1 MGAKDIT
8 EKILADFND
17 VFADIIN
24 GVLFDGKQVVSEHA
38 LENVK
43 DRSQYKFNNKIHEQ
57 ERDLAK
63 RWIPYKICFALY
75 GLEHETGAEP
85 YMPMRIIGYDGA
97 AYRGQLTK
105 RERDRP
111 NFPVIT
117 IVLYFGTKHWDQP
130 RTLYECMNIQENLKP
145 FVSDYKINVVEVAF
159 LDDKLDNFH
168 SDFRIIAEYF
178 VNKRRNIEYTPSAQE
193 IQHVDEFLKLLQ
205 ALTGD
210 DRYFDVLNLLQ
221 KEAKKEGVNMCEILD
236 KVENRGIAIG
246 EKRGEIRGEKRGEIR
261 GEKRGR
267 EEMADEINQLNAILL
282 KQNRMDDLIR
292 TLTDRNYQ
300 RQLMTEFGIG
310 TPDGSN

>member
-24 GVLFDGKQVVSEHA
+24 GVLFDGKQVVSERA

-43 DRSQYKFNNKIHEQ
+43 DRSQYKFNNIIHEQ

-168 SDFRIIAEYF
+168 SDIRIIAEYF
-178 VNKRRNIEYTPSAQE
+178 VNKRRNMEYTPSAQE

-246 EKRGEIRGEKRGEIR
+246 EIRGEIR

-267 EEMADEINQLNAILL
+267 EKMADEINQLNAILL
-282 KQNRMDDLIR
+282 KQNRMDDLRR
-292 TLTDRNYQ
+292 TLADRNYQ

-310 TPDGSN
+310 TPDRPN

>member
-43 DRSQYKFNNKIHEQ
+43 DRSQYKFNNIIHEQ

-246 EKRGEIRGEKRGEIR
+246 EIRGEIRGEKRGE
-261 GEKRGR
+261 KRGR
-267 EEMADEINQLNAILL
+267 EKMADEINQLNAILL
-282 KQNRMDDLIR
+282 KQNRMDDLRR
-292 TLTDRNYQ
+292 TLADQNYQ

-310 TPDGSN
+310 TPDGAN

>member
-178 VNKRRNIEYTPSAQE
+178 VNKRRNMEYTPSAQE

-246 EKRGEIRGEKRGEIR
+246 EIRGEIR

-267 EEMADEINQLNAILL
+267 EKMADEINQLNAILL
-282 KQNRMDDLIR
+282 KQNRMDDLRR
-292 TLTDRNYQ
+292 TLADRNYQ

-310 TPDGSN
+310 TPDRPN

>member
-43 DRSQYKFNNKIHEQ
+43 DRSQYKFNNIIHEQ

-246 EKRGEIRGEKRGEIR
+246 EKRGE
-261 GEKRGR
+261 KRGR
-267 EEMADEINQLNAILL
+267 EKMADEINQLNAILL
-282 KQNRMDDLIR
+282 KQNRMDDLRR
-292 TLTDRNYQ
+292 TLADRNYQ

-310 TPDGSN
+310 TPDRPN

>member
-43 DRSQYKFNNKIHEQ
+43 DRSQYKFNNIIHEQ

-75 GLEHETGAEP
+75 GHETGAEP

-246 EKRGEIRGEKRGEIR
+246 EIRGEIRGREK
-261 GEKRGR
+261 
-267 EEMADEINQLNAILL
+267 MADEINRLNAIFL
-282 KQNRMDDLIR
+282 KQNRMDDLRR
-292 TLTDRNYQ
+292 TLADRNYQ

-310 TPDGSN
+310 TPDRPN

>member
-178 VNKRRNIEYTPSAQE
+178 VNKRRNMEYIPSAQE

-282 KQNRMDDLIR
+282 KQNRMDDLRR
-292 TLTDRNYQ
+292 TLADRNYQ

-310 TPDGSN
+310 TSDRPN

>member
-1 MGAKDIT
+1 
-8 EKILADFND
+8 
-17 VFADIIN
+17 
-24 GVLFDGKQVVSEHA
+24 
-38 LENVK
+38 
-43 DRSQYKFNNKIHEQ
+43 
-57 ERDLAK
+57 
-63 RWIPYKICFALY
+63 
-75 GLEHETGAEP
+75 
-85 YMPMRIIGYDGA
+85 
-97 AYRGQLTK
+97 
-105 RERDRP
+105 
-111 NFPVIT
+111 
-117 IVLYFGTKHWDQP
+117 
-130 RTLYECMNIQENLKP
+130 MNIQENLKP

-246 EKRGEIRGEKRGEIR
+246 EIRGEIRGREK
-261 GEKRGR
+261 
-267 EEMADEINQLNAILL
+267 MADEINRLNAIFL
-282 KQNRMDDLIR
+282 KQNRMDDLRR
-292 TLTDRNYQ
+292 TLADRNYQ

-310 TPDGSN
+310 TPDSPN

>member
-43 DRSQYKFNNKIHEQ
+43 DRSQYKFNNIIHEQ

-178 VNKRRNIEYTPSAQE
+178 VNKRRNMEYTPSAQE

-246 EKRGEIRGEKRGEIR
+246 EKRGEKL
-261 GEKRGR
+261 GR
-267 EEMADEINQLNAILL
+267 EKMADEINQLNAILL
-282 KQNRMDDLIR
+282 KQNRMDDLRR
-292 TLTDRNYQ
+292 TLADRNYQ

-310 TPDGSN
+310 TPDRPN

>member
-43 DRSQYKFNNKIHEQ
+43 DRSQYKFNNIIHEQ

-178 VNKRRNIEYTPSAQE
+178 VNKRRNMEYTPSAQE

-267 EEMADEINQLNAILL
+267 EKMADEINQLNAILL
-282 KQNRMDDLIR
+282 KQNRMDDLRR
-292 TLTDRNYQ
+292 TLADRNYQ

-310 TPDGSN
+310 TPDRPN

>member
-43 DRSQYKFNNKIHEQ
+43 DRSQYKFNNIIHEQ

-246 EKRGEIRGEKRGEIR
+246 EIRGEIRGREK
-261 GEKRGR
+261 
-267 EEMADEINQLNAILL
+267 MADEINQLNAILL
-282 KQNRMDDLIR
+282 KQNRMDDLRR
-292 TLTDRNYQ
+292 TLADQNYQ

-310 TPDGSN
+310 TPDRPN

>member
-24 GVLFDGKQVVSEHA
+24 GVLFDGKQVVSERA

-43 DRSQYKFNNKIHEQ
+43 DRSQYKFNNIIHEQ

-246 EKRGEIRGEKRGEIR
+246 EIRGEIR

-267 EEMADEINQLNAILL
+267 EKMADEINQLNAILL
-282 KQNRMDDLIR
+282 KQNRMDDLRR
-292 TLTDRNYQ
+292 TLADRNYQ

-310 TPDGSN
+310 TPDRPN

>member
-24 GVLFDGKQVVSEHA
+24 GVLFDGKQVVSERA

-43 DRSQYKFNNKIHEQ
+43 DRSQYKFNNIIHEQ

-246 EKRGEIRGEKRGEIR
+246 EI
-261 GEKRGR
+261 RGR
-267 EEMADEINQLNAILL
+267 EKMADEINQLNAILL
-282 KQNRMDDLIR
+282 KQNRMDDLRR
-292 TLTDRNYQ
+292 TLADQNYQ

-310 TPDGSN
+310 TPDGAN

>member
-246 EKRGEIRGEKRGEIR
+246 EIRGEIRGEKRGE
-261 GEKRGR
+261 KRGR
-267 EEMADEINQLNAILL
+267 EKMADEINQLNAILL
-282 KQNRMDDLIR
+282 KQNRMDDLRR
-292 TLTDRNYQ
+292 TLADRNYQ

-310 TPDGSN
+310 TPDRPN

>member
-43 DRSQYKFNNKIHEQ
+43 DRSQYKFNNIIHEQ

-246 EKRGEIRGEKRGEIR
+246 EIRGEIRGEKRGE
-261 GEKRGR
+261 KRGR
-267 EEMADEINQLNAILL
+267 EKMADEINQLNAILL

>member
-43 DRSQYKFNNKIHEQ
+43 DRSQYKFNNIIHEQ

-193 IQHVDEFLKLLQ
+193 IQHVDEFLRLLQ

-246 EKRGEIRGEKRGEIR
+246 EIRGEIRGEKRGE
-261 GEKRGR
+261 KRGR
-267 EEMADEINQLNAILL
+267 EKMADEINQLNAILL
-282 KQNRMDDLIR
+282 KQNRMDDLRR
-292 TLTDRNYQ
+292 TLADRNYQ

-310 TPDGSN
+310 TPDRPN

>member
-43 DRSQYKFNNKIHEQ
+43 DRSQYKFNNIIHEQ

-178 VNKRRNIEYTPSAQE
+178 VNKRRNMEYTPSAQE

-246 EKRGEIRGEKRGEIR
+246 EIRGEIRGEKRGE
-261 GEKRGR
+261 KRGR
-267 EEMADEINQLNAILL
+267 EKMADEINQLNAILL
-282 KQNRMDDLIR
+282 KQNRMDDLRR
-292 TLTDRNYQ
+292 TLADQNYQ
-300 RQLMTEFGIG
+300 RQLMAEFGIG
-310 TPDGSN
+310 TPDGAN

>member
-1 MGAKDIT
+1 MEAKDIT

-43 DRSQYKFNNKIHEQ
+43 DRSQYKFNNIIHEQ

-75 GLEHETGAEP
+75 GLEHETDAEP

-130 RTLYECMNIQENLKP
+130 RTLYECMNILENLKP

-246 EKRGEIRGEKRGEIR
+246 EI
-261 GEKRGR
+261 RGR
-267 EEMADEINQLNAILL
+267 EKMADEINQLNAILL
-282 KQNRMDDLIR
+282 KQNRMDDLRR
-292 TLTDRNYQ
+292 TLADQNYQ

-310 TPDGSN
+310 TPDGAN

>member
-24 GVLFDGKQVVSEHA
+24 GVLFDGKQVVSERA

-43 DRSQYKFNNKIHEQ
+43 DRSQYKFNNIIHEQ

-246 EKRGEIRGEKRGEIR
+246 EIRGEIRGEKRGE
-261 GEKRGR
+261 KRGR
-267 EEMADEINQLNAILL
+267 EKMADEINQLNAILL
-282 KQNRMDDLIR
+282 KQNRMDDLRR
-292 TLTDRNYQ
+292 TLADQNYQ

-310 TPDGSN
+310 TPDRPN

>member
-24 GVLFDGKQVVSEHA
+24 GVLFDGKQVVSERA

-43 DRSQYKFNNKIHEQ
+43 DRSQYKFNNIIHEQ

-246 EKRGEIRGEKRGEIR
+246 EKRGEKL
-261 GEKRGR
+261 GR
-267 EEMADEINQLNAILL
+267 EKMADEINQLNAILL
-282 KQNRMDDLIR
+282 KQNRMDDLRR
-292 TLTDRNYQ
+292 TLADRNYQ

-310 TPDGSN
+310 TPDSPN

>member
-43 DRSQYKFNNKIHEQ
+43 DRSQYKFNNIIHEQ

-246 EKRGEIRGEKRGEIR
+246 EIRGEIRGREK
-261 GEKRGR
+261 
-267 EEMADEINQLNAILL
+267 MADEINQLNAILL
-282 KQNRMDDLIR
+282 KQNRMDDLRR
-292 TLTDRNYQ
+292 TLADRNYQ

-310 TPDGSN
+310 TPDRPN

>member
-43 DRSQYKFNNKIHEQ
+43 DRSQYKFNNIIHEQ

-75 GLEHETGAEP
+75 GLEHETDAEP

-246 EKRGEIRGEKRGEIR
+246 EIRGEIRGEKRGE
-261 GEKRGR
+261 KRGR
-267 EEMADEINQLNAILL
+267 EKMADEINQLNAILL
-282 KQNRMDDLIR
+282 KQNRMDDLRR
-292 TLTDRNYQ
+292 TLADQNYQ

-310 TPDGSN
+310 TPDGAN

>member
-43 DRSQYKFNNKIHEQ
+43 DRSQYKFNNIIHEQ

-178 VNKRRNIEYTPSAQE
+178 VNKRRNMEYTPSAQE

-246 EKRGEIRGEKRGEIR
+246 EIRGEIRGREK
-261 GEKRGR
+261 
-267 EEMADEINQLNAILL
+267 MADEINQLNAILL
-282 KQNRMDDLIR
+282 KQNRMDDLRR
-292 TLTDRNYQ
+292 TLADRNYQ

-310 TPDGSN
+310 TPDRPN

>member
-43 DRSQYKFNNKIHEQ
+43 DRSQYKFNNIIHEQ

-178 VNKRRNIEYTPSAQE
+178 VNKRRNMEYTPSAQE

-246 EKRGEIRGEKRGEIR
+246 EIRGEIRGEKRGE
-261 GEKRGR
+261 KRGR
-267 EEMADEINQLNAILL
+267 EKMADEINQLNAILL
-282 KQNRMDDLIR
+282 KQNRMDDLRR
-292 TLTDRNYQ
+292 TLADQNYQ
-300 RQLMTEFGIG
+300 RQLMAEFGIG
-310 TPDGSN
+310 TPDRPN

>member
-24 GVLFDGKQVVSEHA
+24 GVLFDGKQVVSERA

-43 DRSQYKFNNKIHEQ
+43 DRSQYKFNNIIHEQ

>member
-43 DRSQYKFNNKIHEQ
+43 DRSQYKFNNIIHEQ

-193 IQHVDEFLKLLQ
+193 IQHVDEFLRLLQ

-246 EKRGEIRGEKRGEIR
+246 EIRGEIR

-267 EEMADEINQLNAILL
+267 EKMADEINQLNAILL
-282 KQNRMDDLIR
+282 KQNRMDDLRR
-292 TLTDRNYQ
+292 TLADRNYQ

-310 TPDGSN
+310 TPDRPN

>member
-43 DRSQYKFNNKIHEQ
+43 DRSQYKFNNIIHEQ

-267 EEMADEINQLNAILL
+267 EKMADEINQLNAILL
-282 KQNRMDDLIR
+282 KQNRMDDLRR
-292 TLTDRNYQ
+292 TLADQNYQ
-300 RQLMTEFGIG
+300 RQLMAEFGIG
-310 TPDGSN
+310 TPDRPN

>member
-1 MGAKDIT
+1 MSVIFYTDP
-8 EKILADFND
+8 
-17 VFADIIN
+17 
-24 GVLFDGKQVVSEHA
+24 Q
-38 LENVK
+38 
-43 DRSQYKFNNKIHEQ
+43 
-57 ERDLAK
+57 
-63 RWIPYKICFALY
+63 
-75 GLEHETGAEP
+75 
-85 YMPMRIIGYDGA
+85 MPMRIIGYDGA

-246 EKRGEIRGEKRGEIR
+246 EIRGEIRGREK
-261 GEKRGR
+261 
-267 EEMADEINQLNAILL
+267 MADEINRLNAIFL
-282 KQNRMDDLIR
+282 KQNRMDDLRR
-292 TLTDRNYQ
+292 TLADRNYQ

-310 TPDGSN
+310 TPDSPN